1 MLVKTKTY
9 QRSKSQK
16 MSFVKGSKNTITQ
29 YGKSTTI
36 HGIAYIFDESSS
48 LLEKFLWLIIFALA
62 TFFAISF
69 SLEAYQQWQDDPVLT
84 TLKTTGKF
92 DPKMMLIVKLTL
104 SEFQGCQSR
113 KLIIQQLPFVVRD
126 PLKV

>member
-36 HGIAYIFDESSS
+36 HGIAYVFDESSS
-48 LLEKFLWLIIFALA
+48 LIEKFIWLIIFALA

-92 DPKMMLIVKLTL
+92 DPKIVN
-104 SEFQGCQSR
+104 
-113 KLIIQQLPFVVRD
+113 
-126 PLKV
+126 